1 MHDGQCDGIECEI
14 GMNENM
20 LEIGFQ
26 GKF

>member
-1 MHDGQCDGIECEI
+1 MHDSQCDGIECEI

-20 LEIGFQ
+20 LELGFR